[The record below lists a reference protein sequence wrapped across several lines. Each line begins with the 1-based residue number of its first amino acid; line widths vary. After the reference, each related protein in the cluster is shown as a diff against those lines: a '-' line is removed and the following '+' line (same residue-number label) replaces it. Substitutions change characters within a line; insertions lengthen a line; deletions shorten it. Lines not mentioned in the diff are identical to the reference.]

1 VAGILII
8 DDDPDYRQIL
18 RDIVEAKGH
27 TVYEASG
34 ADEGMKVYLA
44 ERIDLVISDLVMPEK
59 SGLELLKEMKMIRP
73 DTLFIIITGFPT
85 IETTVQAMKEGAY
98 DYLLKPVDTGHLTGV
113 LNRAFGTLE
122 LKRSMSTIKGMKKA
136 LLISIPIW
144 LIIGV
149 IIALILR

>member
-18 RDIVEAKGH
+18 KEIVEAKGH
-27 TVYEASG
+27 TVYEAAG

-59 SGLELLKEMKMIRP
+59 NGLELLKEMKIVRP
-73 DTLFIIITGFPT
+73 DALFIIITGYPT
-85 IETTVQAMKEGAY
+85 VETTVQAIKEGAY

-113 LNRAFGTLE
+113 LNRALGALE
-122 LKRSMSTIKGMKKA
+122 LKRSIATMKGMNTA

-144 LIIGV
+144 LILGA
-149 IIALILR
+149 IIALFLR